1 MKKIPFKIQLLAVMF
16 VIGAAFFGFQAQ
28 VRSAAD
34 GKEQAAAPSQSF
46 NMAVVDVQALLTQSA
61 AAKNIQEQ
69 LNVQRGEFKKEI
81 GAIDKKLKDQQQ
93 ALIKSNGKGTEEEF
107 NKKKSE
113 LEKSVMDARQTVQKR
128 RNALDVAAGTALE
141 KLRGEITK
149 VVASL
154 SDKNKY
160 DIVISRQNVVLAV
173 KSMDITEE
181 VMKELNSN
189 VTKID
194 LKVETN

>member
-16 VIGAAFFGFQAQ
+16 VIGAAFLGFQAQ

-34 GKEQAAAPSQSF
+34 GKEQAVQSQSF
-46 NMAVVDVQALLTQSA
+46 NMAVVDVQALLTRSA
-61 AAKNIQEQ
+61 AAKSIQEQ
-69 LNVQRGEFKKEI
+69 LNVQREEFKKEI

-181 VMKELNSN
+181 VMKELNSSI
-189 VTKID
+189 TKID

>member
-34 GKEQAAAPSQSF
+34 NKEQPAQAQSF
-46 NMAVVDVQALLTQSA
+46 NMAVVDVQALLTKSA
-61 AAKNIQEQ
+61 AAKSISEQ
-69 LNVQRGEFKKEI
+69 LNKQREEFKKEI
-81 GAIDKKLKDQQQ
+81 SAIDKKLKDQQQ
-93 ALIKSNGKGTEEEF
+93 ALVKSNGKGTEEEF
-107 NKKKSE
+107 NKKKAE
-113 LEKSVMDARQTVQKR
+113 FEKAVAEGRQTIQKR
-128 RNALDVAAGTALE
+128 RNALDTAANTAVE
-141 KLRGEITK
+141 KLRSEITK
-149 VVASL
+149 IVANL
-154 SDKNKY
+154 SDKNKF

-181 VMKELNSN
+181 VMTELNSS

>member
-34 GKEQAAAPSQSF
+34 NKEQPAQAQSF
-46 NMAVVDVQALLTQSA
+46 NMAVVDVQALLTKSA
-61 AAKNIQEQ
+61 AAKSISEQ
-69 LNVQRGEFKKEI
+69 LNTQREEFKKEI
-81 GAIDKKLKDQQQ
+81 SAIDKKLKDQQQ
-93 ALIKSNGKGTEEEF
+93 ALVKSNGKGTEEEF
-107 NKKKSE
+107 NKKKAE
-113 LEKSVMDARQTVQKR
+113 FEKAVAEGRQTIQKR
-128 RNALDVAAGTALE
+128 RNALDTAANTAVE
-141 KLRGEITK
+141 KLRSEITK
-149 VVASL
+149 IVANL
-154 SDKNKY
+154 SDKNKF

-181 VMKELNSN
+181 VMTELNSS